1 MKKIACIVKGYPRLS
16 ETFIAQEILALEQA
30 GVDIIIYS
38 LRHPTD
44 TTVHP
49 VHKKIRAKVHY
60 LPEYLYQ
67 HPIRVG
73 KALFKSL
80 FNKHFYTVFPKF
92 IKDLLRDL
100 TPNRIRRFGQA
111 LVLFNEIEA
120 DREWLYVHFLHT
132 PASVARYASYL
143 TELPWSCSAHAK
155 DIWTSKDW
163 DSREKL
169 AEMKWLVTCT
179 RSNTEHL
186 KALIPQQS
194 KVTLLYHGLDLS
206 RFPTPVSFSG
216 IDGTDH
222 NKPVRIVSVGRAVSK
237 KGYDVLLNALA
248 QLPKQLSWTFTHI
261 GGGPLLDDLKAQ
273 ASNLQLKDNIEWL
286 GAQNF
291 EQVIMHYQAADM
303 FVLASRI
310 DKNGDRDG
318 LPNVLM
324 EAMTQKLACI
334 ASNISGIPE
343 LITDRENGILIEP
356 EDTEALSKNM
366 AELIQSPELRQQ
378 LGETGY
384 KTVTEKFSLEANI
397 QTLIDRFR

>member
-16 ETFIAQEILALEQA
+16 ETFIAQEIHALEQA

-44 TTVHP
+44 TSVHP
-49 VHKKIRAKVHY
+49 VHNKIQAEVHY

-67 HPIRVG
+67 HPARVTVSLF
-73 KALFKSL
+73 KALF
-80 FNKHFYTVFPKF
+80 NKNFYTVLPKF
-92 IKDLLRDL
+92 LKDLMRDL
-100 TPNRIRRFGQA
+100 TPNRVRRFGQA
-111 LVLFNEIEA
+111 LVLANEIKA

-143 TELPWSCSAHAK
+143 TKLPWSCSAHAK
-155 DIWTSKDW
+155 DIWTSQDW

-169 AEMKWLVTCT
+169 AELEWLVTCT
-179 RSNTEHL
+179 RSNTDYL
-186 KALIPQQS
+186 KDLSTNPD
-194 KVTLLYHGLDLS
+194 KVSLLYHGLDLS
-206 RFPTPVSFSG
+206 RFPEPPAFNQTDGSNAATPVQ
-216 IDGTDH
+216 I
-222 NKPVRIVSVGRAVSK
+222 ISVGRAVSK

-248 QLPKQLSWTFTHI
+248 ELPGNLHWNFTHI
-261 GGGPLLDDLKAQ
+261 GGGPLLDELKTQ
-273 ASNLQLKDNIEWL
+273 ASELKISHNIEWL

-291 EQVIMHYQAADM
+291 EEVIKHYQSSDM

-343 LITDRENGILIEP
+343 LICDQENGILV
-356 EDTEALSKNM
+356 EAENTQGLSTKI
-366 AELIQSPELRQQ
+366 AELIKSPQLRKKF
-378 LGETGY
+378 GENGY
-384 KTVTEKFSLEANI
+384 RTVTEHFSLEANI
-397 QTLIDRFR
+397 QSLIERFR